1 MAEMQRERMHPVRA
15 RVVGALSLVEDV
27 IYSGLGIL
35 LAVYALALLVKG
47 FHNFLQ
53 LVSGNASNAQ
63 LVDLLDQ
70 VLMILLVVELLYTV
84 QVSFREH
91 GLVTEPFLV
100 VGLISVIRRVLV
112 LTAQLPELAQSPESS
127 FRHAVMELILLTL
140 MIVVLVGSLI
150 FLRRETRRMADGGAP
165 GLPPLEDCAAEAAE
179 RSENTARQAA
189 RLSSRD

>member
-1 MAEMQRERMHPVRA
+1 MGVKQGAGMFERQADRLHPVRA

-35 LAVYALALLVKG
+35 LAVYAIALLVRG
-47 FHNFLQ
+47 FHNFLE
-53 LVSGNASNAQ
+53 LVLGHGSSAQ
-63 LVDLLDQ
+63 FVDLLDQ

-112 LTAQLPELAQSPESS
+112 LTAQLPELAQADENS
-127 FRHAVMELILLTL
+127 FRHAAVELVLLTL

-150 FLRRETRRMADGGAP
+150 FLQKQVRSVVVRKEAGLAP
-165 GLPPLEDCAAEAAE
+165 PENFGPEAA
-179 RSENTARQAA
+179 
-189 RLSSRD
+189 D